1 MGVTGMT
8 ARYHLTIDLDWAPDT
23 MISLCLDLLDDAGIM
38 ATFFTTH
45 HTDLNEEILR
55 QGHELGI
62 HPNFL
67 PGSSHG
73 TGVSEIV
80 DTCLSFA
87 PEARY
92 MRTHALVQSTP
103 LLAEIFDGNLQL
115 MTDVSLL
122 MHGVPNVRRG
132 MASTGSRVFERILY
146 NWQDSD
152 ECLNR
157 TTCFGDSP
165 PEEGSWIFNF
175 HPIHVGLNSTDGS
188 EYRTLCD
195 SLGTRS
201 LKDAI
206 PAETDRYVRG
216 GVGTR
221 TFFESILEAGAE
233 MTTME
238 EI

>member
-1 MGVTGMT
+1 MT
-8 ARYHLTIDLDWAPDT
+8 ARYHLTFDLDWAPDP
-23 MISLCLDLLDDAGIM
+23 MVSLCLSLLDAAGVT

-45 HTDLNEEILR
+45 HTDLNEEIRR

-73 TGVSEIV
+73 TGVSEVV

-103 LLAEIFDGNLQL
+103 LLSEVFDDNPQL

-132 MASTGSRVFERILY
+132 MGSTGSRVFERILY
-146 NWQDSD
+146 NWEDSC

-157 TTCFGDSP
+157 TTCFGDNP
-165 PEEGSWIFNF
+165 PDEGSWIFNF
-175 HPIHVGLNSTDGS
+175 HPIHVGLNSTDGG
-188 EYRTLCD
+188 EYRMLCD
-195 SLGTRS
+195 SLGGRS
-201 LKDAI
+201 LTDATS
-206 PAETDRYVRG
+206 AETDRYVRA

-233 MTTME
+233 MRAIE